1 MTLSKNGKLAALTNH
16 LTPKITSNMKG
27 RGNLVVDYC
36 KDQSLSSKNYFDSL
50 ALDEYNPFNLLL
62 IDFVTNDVKVFNNI
76 DKQLI
81 DIEQS
86 SVNVLSN
93 SPKLNS
99 DWLKSKSLSS
109 KFEKVINME
118 LSKDQLVA
126 KLFDILEDSTTCGYD
141 PLVAEQGGGKIESF
155 VGMENYS
162 AIKID
167 NTPPKPGY
175 GTRSHAVILVD
186 FDNNVEFI
194 EKNRLSDGKWVSNVI
209 ETILSGC
216 S

>member
-1 MTLSKNGKLAALTNH
+1 M
-16 LTPKITSNMKG
+16 
-27 RGNLVVDYC
+27 
-36 KDQSLSSKNYFDSL
+36 
-50 ALDEYNPFNLLL
+50 
-62 IDFVTNDVKVFNNI
+62 IDFVTTDVKVFNNI

-126 KLFDILEDSTTCGYD
+126 KCKYAESRQKVIVIIL
-141 PLVAEQGGGKIESF
+141 QRKI
-155 VGMENYS
+155 
-162 AIKID
+162 
-167 NTPPKPGY
+167 
-175 GTRSHAVILVD
+175 
-186 FDNNVEFI
+186 
-194 EKNRLSDGKWVSNVI
+194 
-209 ETILSGC
+209 C
-216 S
+216 